1 MPPSGEGR
9 LASARCTAQ
18 KNTLIVTWQRDGM
31 KIKAK
36 CENCGAV
43 YVKSNG
49 RTRYCEACRKTSA
62 NRRMQAY
69 RARKRLEDNRNE

>member
-1 MPPSGEGR
+1 
-9 LASARCTAQ
+9 
-18 KNTLIVTWQRDGM
+18 M

-43 YVKSNG
+43 YMKSNG
-49 RTRYCEACRKTSA
+49 RTRYCEECRKTSV

-69 RARKRLEDNRNE
+69 RARKRLEDNQNE